1 MKIRALIVGLFIFF
15 SFAFTACN
23 ASTYSSSSED
33 DYSAYIL
40 EVKDAQFH
48 MPDLTDLGEYDKI
61 TVTRRKPNNDFISTT
76 DSVALFVTYTP
87 EKFVQMQAKVQQGY
101 TYLEKPT
108 EKLEDVTAEIKG
120 FSISVVDKEICYDV
134 GNGRYE
140 YPYAFLMIGYNEEKS
155 TIVYMFHYE
164 HTIGEITNLNNFIEK
179 GYYFV

>member
-15 SFAFTACN
+15 SFAFTACS
-23 ASTYSSSSED
+23 ASVYSSSSED
-33 DYSAYIL
+33 DYNAYLL

-48 MPDLTDLGEYDKI
+48 MPKLTDLGEYEKI
-61 TVTRRKPNNDFISTT
+61 TVTRRKPKNDFISTT

-87 EKFVQMQAKVQQGY
+87 EKFTQMQAEVQRNY
-101 TYLEKPT
+101 VYLDKST
-108 EKLEDVTAEIKG
+108 EKLEDISAEMNG
-120 FSISVVDKEICYDV
+120 FLIGVVDKEICYEI

-140 YPYAFLMIGYNEEKS
+140 YPYAFLMRGYNEEKS

-164 HTIGEITNLNNFIEK
+164 HTIGEITDLDKFIQK